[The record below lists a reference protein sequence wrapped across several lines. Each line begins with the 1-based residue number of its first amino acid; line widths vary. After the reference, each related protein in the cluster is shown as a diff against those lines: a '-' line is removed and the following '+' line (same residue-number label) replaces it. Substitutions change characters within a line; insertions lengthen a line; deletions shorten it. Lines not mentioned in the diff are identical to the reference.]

1 MMANVKELDST
12 GYIIEIEK
20 KDIDNFRANLR
31 GKLLLEG
38 DEGYEEA
45 RKIWNGVI
53 DKRPSFI
60 VYCKGVADVIHAVN
74 FARTNH
80 LKTSVRSG
88 GHNVAGGAL
97 NDGGIVID
105 LSEMRSVYVDPIKR
119 IARAE
124 GGVRLGDI
132 DHETQI
138 FGLATPTGLVTETG
152 IAGLTLRGGFGHL
165 MRRFGLT
172 SDNLLSVDMVTAEG
186 KLIKVSAEE
195 NSDLFWAI
203 RGGGM
208 NYGIVVSFE
217 YKLHPVGPEVL
228 FILKYYK
235 AERGKEAIRFLREYM
250 SVAPEELGLI
260 LFYATMPNEEEVPKA
275 VRGKDVIAFYGC
287 YTGPKDKRSEVM
299 RYFQEFG
306 EPLADLGGPTTFLKS
321 QSALDQ
327 DYPDGIRY
335 YWKSIYINDLTD
347 DVIESIHK
355 RGINRSS
362 ILSTLDLWF
371 LGGAMKRISPEDTA
385 FNKRDANYM
394 LGIEANWVDPMK
406 DQNNIVW
413 TRETW
418 DEINQ
423 FSDGGLYLNFAGF
436 EEDHDKLLRDS
447 YGDNYNRLMKIK
459 KKYDPENMF

>member
-1 MMANVKELDST
+1 MADVKALDSV
-12 GYIIEIEK
+12 GHIIEIGEN
-20 KDIDNFRANLR
+20 DINKLRADLR

-38 DEGYEEA
+38 DNGYEEA
-45 RKIWNGVI
+45 RKIWNGII
-53 DKRPSFI
+53 DKKPSFI

-74 FARTNH
+74 FARIH
-80 LKTSVRSG
+80 QLKTSVRSG

-132 DHETQI
+132 DHETQV

-172 SDNLLSVDMVTAEG
+172 SDNLLSVDIVTAEG
-186 KLIKVSAEE
+186 ELIKASSEK

-217 YKLHPVGPEVL
+217 YKLYPVGPEVL
-228 FILKYYK
+228 FIMRFYNADKG
-235 AERGKEAIRFLREYM
+235 EEALRFLRDYM
-250 SVAPEELGLI
+250 STAAEELGLI
-260 LFYATMPNEEEVPKA
+260 IFYGTMSYDDEIPETI
-275 VRGKDVIAFYGC
+275 RGKDIIAFYGC
-287 YTGPKDKRSEVM
+287 YTGPKEKRSEILNSL
-299 RYFQEFG
+299 QKFG
-306 EPLADLGGPTTFLKS
+306 EPLVDLGGPTTFIKA
-321 QSALDQ
+321 QSALDP

-335 YWKSIYINDLTD
+335 YWKSIYINELTD
-347 DVIESIHK
+347 DVIQAIHS
-355 RGINRSS
+355 RGINRTSK
-362 ILSTLDLWF
+362 ISTLDLWF
-371 LGGAMKRISPEDTA
+371 LGGAMKRVDPEDTA

-394 LGIEANWVDPMK
+394 LGIEANWINSED
-406 DQNNIVW
+406 DQLNIGW
-413 TRETW
+413 TRDTW

-436 EEDHDKLLRDS
+436 EEDHEKILRVS
-447 YGDNYNRLMKIK
+447 YGKNYNRLVEIK
-459 KKYDPENMF
+459 KKYDPLNMF

>member
-1 MMANVKELDST
+1 MVDVKALDSV
-12 GYIIEIEK
+12 GHIIEIGEE
-20 KDIDNFRANLR
+20 DIIKFRADLR
-31 GKLLLEG
+31 GKLILEG
-38 DEGYEEA
+38 DDGYEEA

-53 DKRPSFI
+53 DKRPTFI
-60 VYCKGVADVIHAVN
+60 VYCKGVADVIHTVN
-74 FARTNH
+74 FARNNE

-105 LSEMRSVYVDPIKR
+105 LSEMRSVYVNPIKR

-132 DHETQI
+132 DHETQV

-172 SDNLLSVDMVTAEG
+172 SDNLLSVDIVTAEG
-186 KLIKVSAEE
+186 KLIKASSEE

-217 YKLHPVGPEVL
+217 YKLYPVGPEVL
-228 FILKYYK
+228 FIMRFYNADKG
-235 AERGKEAIRFLREYM
+235 EEALRFIRDYM
-250 SVAPEELGLI
+250 STAPEELGLI
-260 LFYATMPNEEEVPKA
+260 TFYGTMPSDEEIPEKI
-275 VRGKDVIAFYGC
+275 RSKDIIAFYGC
-287 YTGPKDKRSEVM
+287 YTGPKEKRSEILSSL
-299 RYFQEFG
+299 QKFG
-306 EPLADLGGPTTFLKS
+306 EPLMDLGGPTTFLKA
-321 QSALDQ
+321 QSALDP

-335 YWKSIYINDLTD
+335 YWKSIYINELTE
-347 DVIESIHK
+347 DVIQAIHS
-355 RGINRSS
+355 RGINRTSK
-362 ILSTLDLWF
+362 LSTLDLWF
-371 LGGAMKRISPEDTA
+371 LGGAMKRVDPKDTA
-385 FNKRDANYM
+385 FNKRDTNYM
-394 LGIEANWVDPMK
+394 LGIEANWINSED
-406 DQNNIVW
+406 DQLNIGW
-413 TRETW
+413 TRDTW

-436 EEDHDKLLRDS
+436 EEDREKILRDS
-447 YGDNYNRLMKIK
+447 YGENYNRLIEIK
-459 KKYDPENMF
+459 KKYDPQNMF